1 MSYALYTMCDDK
13 YVEPTSVM
21 IYSFLDNNDW
31 FNGDIIV
38 LYDVLSH
45 KNKVKLKTLY
55 DNIIFKQV
63 NNETYKNI
71 MENVKGVTATSLLK
85 CYYKYELF
93 KDQNYDTVMWV
104 DGDMV
109 FNGSIEDLIKK
120 EDTDFCWCEDKSS
133 LGKKEYFNTGFFFFK
148 NIDSVR
154 NGDFYKDI
162 FSFTENI
169 KSVEFTNNNTYK
181 GLFADQDVFNE
192 KVPKYFNNIKIAPAL
207 IYNFPQQVDSLD
219 LFNISKIVHYCGAN
233 KPFSEKI
240 NKKYIS
246 HSLWYYYYYQLNR

>member
-1 MSYALYTMCDDK
+1 MCDDK

-104 DGDMV
+104 DGDII
-109 FNGSIEDLIKK
+109 FNGSIEDLFMDS
-120 EDTDFCWCEDKSS
+120 EVDFCWCEDKIVLNES
-133 LGKKEYFNTGFFFFK
+133 GYYNTGFFFFRNNDNVK
-148 NIDSVR
+148 NNV
-154 NGDFYKDI
+154 FYNDIFNFTKDI
-162 FSFTENI
+162 KNSSFTNE
-169 KSVEFTNNNTYK
+169 KSYNGF
-181 GLFADQDVFNE
+181 LADQDVFNE
-192 KVPKYFNNIKIAPAL
+192 RVPLYFNNIKTASAL
-207 IYNFPQQVDSLD
+207 IYNFPQQVDNLD
-219 LFNISKIVHYCGAN
+219 LVNNAKIIHYCGGN
-233 KPFSEKI
+233 KPFSDKI
-240 NKKYIS
+240 NKKYVS
-246 HSLWYYYYYQLNR
+246 HYLWYYYYYQLNK